1 MMERADQEAHQ
12 QNLWDH
18 IHRSTAAPV
27 AVTPLACEAAT
38 AEALATIS
46 TSPPAILSTV
56 TVMTAIDDGDGD
68 WIVASKEGW
77 LGCLRRGPRGSIEH
91 EDLGD
96 RMCGNKKGTRRSRT
110 EWPTMCG
117 KQRRWRQNWQLNPK
131 RKSPWSAITNWDF
144 VTAEHIEAANMGSV
158 WLTLPSH
165 NDAGESA
172 ASAATSHPYGT
183 PAAGSLLP
191 ETTLGPADKG
201 FSSLKGT
208 ACGSRSRSV
217 LRVQAAA
224 ALVEETAGFNV
235 EATNRDEAQVRQQLA
250 EMKLDEVRRS

>member
-1 MMERADQEAHQ
+1 METNETKMKERADQEAHQ

-18 IHRSTAAPV
+18 ILRSTAAPV

-46 TSPPAILSTV
+46 TSFPAISSTV
-56 TVMTAIDDGDGD
+56 TVVTAIDDGDGD

-110 EWPTMCG
+110 EWPTKCG

-131 RKSPWSAITNWDF
+131 RKSPWSAITHWDF

-165 NDAGESA
+165 NKFSG
-172 ASAATSHPYGT
+172 SHLS
-183 PAAGSLLP
+183 SLLS
-191 ETTLGPADKG
+191 D
-201 FSSLKGT
+201 
-208 ACGSRSRSV
+208 RS
-217 LRVQAAA
+217 
-224 ALVEETAGFNV
+224 
-235 EATNRDEAQVRQQLA
+235 
-250 EMKLDEVRRS
+250 